1 MGVPTMGNPIGLMP
15 GGESCAAPENGTFRR
30 VLWVC
35 WSRHCNIKVAVTDQL
50 IMTSGK
56 DPLTKELEEELKLS
70 SDDLCSHAWF
80 HGPIPRQAAEAL
92 IERDGDFLIRESRS
106 SPGDYVLSCTWKHE
120 PLHFKIIR
128 VVLRRKESYTRVLFQ
143 FEQESFDNLPALV
156 RFYVG
161 NRKPISED
169 SGAIIFHPI
178 NRTVPLRCIEEK
190 YRGTSGQR
198 LHNKQLTARNPDQNK
213 RFSLN
218 LSEGVSLDQLAADG
232 NLLRTKDKSGS
243 HPNILD
249 YGNDRKPLQ
258 SAQSDSYL
266 SGGPKNV
273 MQANGCQN
281 SIRPSSLM
289 YRTGSDPLINPK
301 AFPKRFSSQSGMVL
315 RGSDGQL
322 HCKAPPKPL
331 RIPSAMMLDTPLDPN
346 LDGSVYCELV
356 PHIPQAGQMPTLA
369 KTHVERLRAT
379 ERMKSRTRRTDTDFA
394 LLDLDVYSASM
405 KTHREE
411 GDDDDEHWTFVRP
424 HLETTSSF
432 KLDSFSSILLPAD
445 NKPLDPSVLKR
456 LKEIFADNDPKTT
469 AQHILKVD
477 CQVARITSVSLEQKK
492 MMGVSSG
499 LVLITLP
506 HGHQLRRDLLVRHR
520 LIVLG
525 IAVDILGCTGSVG
538 QRSAVLHK
546 IIQLAVELK
555 DSMGDL
561 FGLSAIM
568 KALELPQIVRLEH
581 TWRTLRRN
589 HTDNAIK
596 FEKELKPFIK
606 SLNEG
611 KVELPLQNI
620 TIPHI
625 LPIIT
630 LMERQSV
637 SDIMEAWDKMDQSC
651 TMLLKTLEVAR
662 SVTLNAATYRA
673 NAEAKLKD
681 FHAKDELFEAFKTEF
696 ALRLFWGANAT
707 EVSQNERYEKFD
719 KILTALSRKL
729 EPLGPS
735 EI

>member
-1 MGVPTMGNPIGLMP
+1 MN
-15 GGESCAAPENGTFRR
+15 
-30 VLWVC
+30 
-35 WSRHCNIKVAVTDQL
+35 
-50 IMTSGK
+50 SGK

-80 HGPIPRQAAEAL
+80 HGPIPRQATEAL

-190 YRGTSGQR
+190 YRGASGQR
-198 LHNKQLTARNPDQNK
+198 PHDKQLAARNPDQNK

-218 LSEGVSLDQLAADG
+218 LSDGVSLDQLAADG
-232 NLLRTKDKSGS
+232 NLLRNKDKSGS

-249 YGNDRKPLQ
+249 YENDKKPLQ

-266 SGGPKNV
+266 SGVGPKDV
-273 MQANGCQN
+273 MQSHK

-301 AFPKRFSSQSGMVL
+301 VFPKRFGSQSSMVL

-331 RIPSAMMLDTPLDPN
+331 RIPSTMMTDTPPDLALN
-346 LDGSVYCELV
+346 ANVYCELV
-356 PHIPQAGQMPTLA
+356 PHIPPTSQIPSLA
-369 KTHVERLRAT
+369 KTHVERLRNT

-394 LLDLDVYSASM
+394 ILDLDAYSASM
-405 KTHREE
+405 KTHHEE
-411 GDDDDEHWTFVRP
+411 AIEDDDDDEHWSFKRP
-424 HLETTSSF
+424 YLETTSSF
-432 KLDSFSSILLPAD
+432 NLDTFASILLPAD
-445 NKPLDPSVLKR
+445 NKPLDSAVLKR
-456 LKEIFADNDPKTT
+456 LKGIFTDNDAKTT
-469 AQHILKVD
+469 AQHILKMD
-477 CQVARITSVSLEQKK
+477 CQVARIINVSLEQKK

-506 HGHQLRRDLLVRHR
+506 HGHQLRLDLLVRHH
-520 LIVLG
+520 LIALG
-525 IAVDILGCTGSVG
+525 IAVDILGCTASIG

-589 HTDNAIK
+589 HTDSAIK
-596 FEKELKPFIK
+596 FEKELKPFAK

-611 KVELPLQNI
+611 KAELPLQNI
-620 TIPHI
+620 TVPHI

-637 SDIMEAWDKMDQSC
+637 SDVMEAWDNVDQSC
-651 TMLLKTLEVAR
+651 AMLLKTLEAAR
-662 SVTLNAATYRA
+662 SVTLNAATYKA

-681 FHAKDELFEAFKTEF
+681 FHANDELLEAFKTEF

-707 EVSQNERYEKFD
+707 ELSQNERYEKFD
-719 KILTALSRKL
+719 KILSALSRKL

>member
-1 MGVPTMGNPIGLMP
+1 
-15 GGESCAAPENGTFRR
+15 
-30 VLWVC
+30 
-35 WSRHCNIKVAVTDQL
+35 
-50 IMTSGK
+50 MTSGK
-56 DPLTKELEEELKLS
+56 DPLTKELEEELKRS
-70 SDDLCSHAWF
+70 TDDLCSHAWF
-80 HGPIPRQAAEAL
+80 HGPIPRQVAEAL

-128 VVLRRKESYTRVLFQ
+128 VVLRPKESYTRVLFQ

-190 YRGTSGQR
+190 HRGASGQR
-198 LHNKQLTARNPDQNK
+198 PHDRHLAARNPDQNK

-218 LSEGVSLDQLAADG
+218 LSEGVSLDQLAADS
-232 NLLRTKDKSGS
+232 NLLRNKDKSGS

-249 YGNDRKPLQ
+249 YGNDKKPLQ

-266 SGGPKNV
+266 SGAGPKDV
-273 MQANGCQN
+273 VQANGTYK
-281 SIRPSSLM
+281 SMRPSSLM

-301 AFPKRFSSQSGMVL
+301 VFPKRFGSQSGMVL

-331 RIPSAMMLDTPLDPN
+331 RIPSVMMSGTPLDPT
-346 LDGSVYCELV
+346 LDRSVYCELV
-356 PHIPQAGQMPTLA
+356 PHVPPASQIPSSA
-369 KTHVERLRAT
+369 KTHVEKLRTT
-379 ERMKSRTRRTDTDFA
+379 ERIKSRTRRTDTDFG
-394 LLDLDVYSASM
+394 LLDLDAYSASM
-405 KTHREE
+405 KTHHEE
-411 GDDDDEHWTFVRP
+411 ANEDDDDEDWSFVRP

-432 KLDSFSSILLPAD
+432 KLDTFASILLPAD
-445 NKPLDPSVLKR
+445 NKPLDPIVLKH
-456 LKEIFADNDPKTT
+456 LKEIFADNDAKTT
-469 AQHILKVD
+469 ALHILKVD
-477 CQVARITSVSLEQKK
+477 CQVARITNVSLEQKK

-499 LVLITLP
+499 LALITLP
-506 HGHQLRRDLLVRHR
+506 HGHQLRVDLLVRHH
-520 LIVLG
+520 LIALG

-555 DSMGDL
+555 DSIGDL

-589 HTDNAIK
+589 HTDSAIK
-596 FEKELKPFIK
+596 FEKELKPFTK

-611 KVELPLQNI
+611 KAELPLQNI

-637 SDIMEAWDKMDQSC
+637 SDVMETWDNIDQSC
-651 TMLLKTLEVAR
+651 TMLLKTLEAAR
-662 SVTLNAATYRA
+662 TVTLNAATYRA

-681 FHAKDELFEAFKTEF
+681 FQAKDELLEAFKTEF
-696 ALRLFWGANAT
+696 ALKLFWGASAT
-707 EVSQNERYEKFD
+707 EVSQNEGYEKFD
-719 KILTALSRKL
+719 KILSALSRKL

>member
-1 MGVPTMGNPIGLMP
+1 MASM
-15 GGESCAAPENGTFRR
+15 
-30 VLWVC
+30 
-35 WSRHCNIKVAVTDQL
+35 
-50 IMTSGK
+50 K

-70 SDDLCSHAWF
+70 TDDLRGHAWY
-80 HGPIPRQAAEAL
+80 HGPIPRQEAEVL

-161 NRKPISED
+161 NRKPISEN
-169 SGAIIFHPI
+169 SGAIIFHPV

-190 YRGTSGQR
+190 YGGASGQR
-198 LHNKQLTARNPDQNK
+198 PQDGQLAARSSDQNK

-232 NLLRTKDKSGS
+232 NLLRNKDKSGS

-249 YGNDRKPLQ
+249 YGNNKKPLQ

-266 SGGPKNV
+266 SGGSREV
-273 MQANGCQN
+273 IQANGAYK

-301 AFPKRFSSQSGMVL
+301 VPSKHFGSQCSMVL

-322 HCKAPPKPL
+322 HSKAPPKPL
-331 RIPSAMMLDTPLDPN
+331 RIPSIMMTDTPLDPA

-356 PHIPQAGQMPTLA
+356 PHVPQNIQKPSAA
-369 KTHVERLRAT
+369 KTHVERLRAA
-379 ERMKSRTRRTDTDFA
+379 ERMKSRTRTTDTNFC
-394 LLDLDVYSASM
+394 LLDLDAYAASM
-405 KTHREE
+405 KTCQEE
-411 GDDDDEHWTFVRP
+411 TNEEEDDWSFVRP
-424 HLETTSSF
+424 KFETTSSF
-432 KLDSFSSILLPAD
+432 KLDTFASTLLPND
-445 NKPLDPSVLKR
+445 NKPLEPSVLKR
-456 LKEIFADNDPKTT
+456 LKEIFGENDAKTT

-477 CQVARITSVSLEQKK
+477 CQVTRIIDVTLEQKR

-499 LVLITLP
+499 LDLIMLP
-506 HGHQLRRDLLVRHR
+506 HGHQLRIDLLDRHH
-520 LIVLG
+520 LIALG
-525 IAVDILGCTGSVG
+525 VAVDILGCTGSVG

-546 IIQLAVELK
+546 VVQLAVELK

-561 FGLSAIM
+561 FGLSAVM
-568 KALELPQIVRLEH
+568 KALELPQIMRLEH

-589 HTDNAIK
+589 HTDSAIK
-596 FEKELKPFIK
+596 FEKELKPFAK

-611 KVELPLQNI
+611 KGELPLQN
-620 TIPHI
+620 TTVPHI

-637 SDIMEAWDKMDQSC
+637 SDITETWDNVDQSC
-651 TMLLKTLEVAR
+651 EMLLKTLEAAR
-662 SVTLNAATYRA
+662 TVTWNAATYRA

-681 FHAKDELFEAFKTEF
+681 FQAKEELLEAFKTEF
-696 ALRLFWGANAT
+696 ALRLFWGANAAGVT
-707 EVSQNERYEKFD
+707 RNERYEKFD

-729 EPLGPS
+729 EPLGLS
-735 EI
+735 EP

>member
-1 MGVPTMGNPIGLMP
+1 MP
-15 GGESCAAPENGTFRR
+15 VIEVTWQTKRLENGMQGIHS
-30 VLWVC
+30 L
-35 WSRHCNIKVAVTDQL
+35 VTNL
-50 IMTSGK
+50 IIMSSEK
-56 DPLTKELEEELKLS
+56 DPLMKELEEELKLS
-70 SDDLCSHAWF
+70 TDDLRSHAWF
-80 HGPIPRQAAEAL
+80 HGPIPRQVAETL
-92 IERDGDFLIRESRS
+92 MERDGDFLIRESHS
-106 SPGDYVLSCTWKHE
+106 SPGDYVLSCIWKHE

-143 FEQESFDNLPALV
+143 FEQERFDNLPALV

-178 NRTVPLRCIEEK
+178 NRIVPLRCIEEK
-190 YRGTSGQR
+190 YRGASGQR
-198 LHNKQLTARNPDQNK
+198 KHDNEVTTKSPDQNK

-218 LSEGVSLDQLAADG
+218 LSEGVSLDQLTADG
-232 NLLRTKDKSGS
+232 NLLRNKDKSGS

-249 YGNDRKPLQ
+249 YGNDKKPLQ

-266 SGGPKNV
+266 SGGPKDV
-273 MQANGCQN
+273 MQANG
-281 SIRPSSLM
+281 SYKSVRPSSLM

-301 AFPKRFSSQSGMVL
+301 IFPKRFGSQNNMVL

-331 RIPSAMMLDTPLDPN
+331 RIPSGMIPDTVLDPA

-356 PHIPQAGQMPTLA
+356 PHVPKAGQIE
-369 KTHVERLRAT
+369 THVERLRT
-379 ERMKSRTRRTDTDFA
+379 MERLKSRIRRTDTDFG
-394 LLDLDVYSASM
+394 LLDLDAYSASM
-405 KTHREE
+405 KTHHEE
-411 GDDDDEHWTFVRP
+411 ANEDDNGDWSFIQP
-424 HLETTSSF
+424 QIETTSSF
-432 KLDSFSSILLPAD
+432 KLDTFTSILLPID

-456 LKEIFADNDPKTT
+456 LKEIFSENDPQTT

-477 CQVARITSVSLEQKK
+477 CEVARIINVSLEQKM

-499 LVLITLP
+499 LDLITLP
-506 HGHQLRRDLLVRHR
+506 HGHQLRMDLQERHH
-520 LIVLG
+520 LIALG

-589 HTDNAIK
+589 HTASAIK
-596 FEKELKPFIK
+596 FEKELKPFAK

-620 TIPHI
+620 TVPHI

-630 LMERQSV
+630 LMEHQSV
-637 SDIMEAWDKMDQSC
+637 SDAMEAWDDIDQSC
-651 TMLLKTLEVAR
+651 TMLFKTLEAAR
-662 SVTLNAATYRA
+662 NVTLNAATFRA

-681 FHAKDELFEAFKTEF
+681 FHANEELLEAFKTEF
-696 ALRLFWGANAT
+696 ALRLFWGSSVTDVNQT
-707 EVSQNERYEKFD
+707 ERYEKFD
-719 KILTALSRKL
+719 KILSALSRKL

>member
-1 MGVPTMGNPIGLMP
+1 MASV
-15 GGESCAAPENGTFRR
+15 
-30 VLWVC
+30 
-35 WSRHCNIKVAVTDQL
+35 
-50 IMTSGK
+50 K

-70 SDDLCSHAWF
+70 TDDLRSHAWF
-80 HGPIPRQAAEAL
+80 HGPISRQGAEAL

-106 SPGDYVLSCTWKHE
+106 SPGDYVLSCTWKDQ

-128 VVLRRKESYTRVLFQ
+128 VVLRPKESYTRVLFQ
-143 FEQESFDNLPALV
+143 FEEESFDNLPALV

-161 NRKPISED
+161 NRRAVSES

-190 YRGTSGQR
+190 YRRGSAQR
-198 LHNKQLTARNPDQNK
+198 PHDRQLAVRSSDQNK

-232 NLLRTKDKSGS
+232 DLLRNKDKSGS

-249 YGNDRKPLQ
+249 CRNDKKPLQ

-266 SGGPKNV
+266 SAGSKDAI
-273 MQANGCQN
+273 QANGGYKP
-281 SIRPSSLM
+281 IRPSSSM
-289 YRTGSDPLINPK
+289 YRTGSDPLIDPK
-301 AFPKRFSSQSGMVL
+301 GLPKRLGSQSSMVL

-322 HCKAPPKPL
+322 HSKAPPKPL
-331 RIPSAMMLDTPLDPN
+331 RIPSIMIPDTPLDPA

-356 PHIPQAGQMPTLA
+356 PHTWQSARTPSPG
-369 KTHVERLRAT
+369 KTHVERLRAA
-379 ERMKSRTRRTDTDFA
+379 ERMKSRTRMTDTNFC
-394 LLDLDVYSASM
+394 LLDVDAYSASM
-405 KTHREE
+405 KTCQEE
-411 GDDDDEHWTFVRP
+411 ANEDEEEWSFVRP
-424 HLETTSSF
+424 DLETTSSF
-432 KLDSFSSILLPAD
+432 KTDTFASILLPPD
-445 NKPLDPSVLKR
+445 NKPLDPPVLKR
-456 LKEIFADNDPKTT
+456 LKEIFGENDAKTT

-477 CQVARITSVSLEQKK
+477 CQVARIINVSLEQKK

-499 LVLITLP
+499 LDLIMLP
-506 HGHQLRRDLLVRHR
+506 HGHQLRIDLLDRHH

-546 IIQLAVELK
+546 IVQLAVELK
-555 DSMGDL
+555 DSMGDF
-561 FGLSAIM
+561 FGLSAVM

-589 HTDNAIK
+589 HTDSAIR
-596 FEKELKPFIK
+596 FEKELKPFAK

-611 KVELPLQNI
+611 TVELPLQNI
-620 TIPHI
+620 TVPHI

-637 SDIMEAWDKMDQSC
+637 SDVLEPWDNVDQSC
-651 TMLLKTLEVAR
+651 AMLLKTLEAARTVAF
-662 SVTLNAATYRA
+662 NAATYSA
-673 NAEAKLKD
+673 NAEDKLKG
-681 FHAKDELFEAFKTEF
+681 FQAKEELLEAFKTEF
-696 ALRLFWGANAT
+696 ALRLFWGANVA
-707 EVSQNERYEKFD
+707 EVSRKERYEKFD
-719 KILTALSRKL
+719 KILSALSRKL

-735 EI
+735 EQ

>member
-1 MGVPTMGNPIGLMP
+1 
-15 GGESCAAPENGTFRR
+15 
-30 VLWVC
+30 
-35 WSRHCNIKVAVTDQL
+35 
-50 IMTSGK
+50 MTTGK

-70 SDDLCSHAWF
+70 TDDLRSHAWF
-80 HGPIPRQAAEAL
+80 HGPIPRQQAEAL
-92 IERDGDFLIRESRS
+92 LERDGDFLIRESRS

-190 YRGTSGQR
+190 YRGALGQR
-198 LHNKQLTARNPDQNK
+198 AHNRQLAARSSDQNK

-218 LSEGVSLDQLAADG
+218 LSEGISLDQLGADG
-232 NLLRTKDKSGS
+232 NLLRNKDKSGS

-249 YGNDRKPLQ
+249 YGNDKKPLQ

-266 SGGPKNV
+266 SGGRRDV
-273 MQANGCQN
+273 IQANGTCR

-301 AFPKRFSSQSGMVL
+301 VLPKRFGSQSSMVL

-322 HCKAPPKPL
+322 YSKAPPKPL
-331 RIPSAMMLDTPLDPN
+331 RIPSVMIADIPVDPA

-356 PHIPQAGQMPTLA
+356 PHISQSNQIPSLA
-369 KTHVERLRAT
+369 KTHVERLRT
-379 ERMKSRTRRTDTDFA
+379 SERMKSRTRRTDTDFC
-394 LLDLDVYSASM
+394 LLDLEAYSASM
-405 KTHREE
+405 KTHQEE
-411 GDDDDEHWTFVRP
+411 ANEDDDEDWSFVWP

-432 KLDSFSSILLPAD
+432 KPDTFASILLPAD

-456 LKEIFADNDPKTT
+456 LKKIFAENDAQTT

-477 CQVARITSVSLEQKK
+477 CQVARIINVSLEQKR

-499 LVLITLP
+499 LNLITLP
-506 HGHQLRRDLLVRHR
+506 HGHQLRMDLLDRHH
-520 LIVLG
+520 LIALG

-546 IIQLAVELK
+546 IVQLAVELK

-561 FGLSAIM
+561 FGLSAVM

-589 HTDNAIK
+589 HTDSAIR
-596 FEKELKPFIK
+596 FEKELKPFSK

-611 KVELPLQNI
+611 KVELPLQNT

-637 SDIMEAWDKMDQSC
+637 SDVMETWDNVDQGC
-651 TMLLKTLEVAR
+651 TMLLKTLEAAR
-662 SVTLNAATYRA
+662 IVTLNAATYRT

-681 FHAKDELFEAFKTEF
+681 FHANEELLEVFQTEF
-696 ALRLFWGANAT
+696 GLRLFWGANVA
-707 EVSQNERYEKFD
+707 ELNRNERYVKFD
-719 KILTALSRKL
+719 KILSALSRKL

-735 EI
+735 EL